1 MSLLKTATNYL
12 QILITMFQSIRNTH
26 LAFTSGLLFL
36 TFVLFSCSADE
47 NDLDPDID
55 SSIEVNLDINA
66 IMKLINDERANGTDC
81 GAKENS
87 PGEKLLWSE
96 DLAKA
101 ALDHSNDM
109 QINDYFSHTSEDG
122 RKFQDRVRETNFSGT
137 AIGENIAIGYST
149 ESAVI
154 QGWMESAGHCNNIM
168 KSNANV
174 IGVARSDEGAY
185 WTMILGTE

>member
-1 MSLLKTATNYL
+1 
-12 QILITMFQSIRNTH
+12 MFQSIRNTH
-26 LAFTSGLLFL
+26 LAFTSGLLFF
-36 TFVLFSCSADE
+36 TIVLFSCSSDE
-47 NDLDPDID
+47 NNLDPDID

-66 IMKLINDERANGTDC
+66 IMKMINDERANGTDC
-81 GAKENS
+81 GSKENS
-87 PGEKLLWSE
+87 PVEKLLWSD
-96 DLAKA
+96 DLAEA
-101 ALDHSNDM
+101 ALAHSNDM

-154 QGWMESAGHCNNIM
+154 QGWMESDGHCNNIM

-185 WTMILGTE
+185 WTMILGSE